1 MSKNKDAFERIAQM
15 QRAKE
20 EAAAQGGTIEDSTL
34 VDQLA
39 HEDAGE
45 PNFAAIAEKLKERQ
59 DAEKEPTFLEGTTK
73 FTIYVDN
80 DVADAFKALCV
91 KRGDQRRYATQA
103 FADFISKKIQELGL

>member
-1 MSKNKDAFERIAQM
+1 MSKNNDAFERIAKM

-20 EAAAQGGTIEDSTL
+20 ESVAQGGTIEDSSL

-45 PNFAAIAEKLKERQ
+45 PNFADIAEKLKERQ
-59 DAEKEPTFLEGTTK
+59 DAEKEPSFLEGTTK
-73 FTIYVDN
+73 FSIYVDN
-80 DVADAFKALCV
+80 DVAEAFKALCV

-103 FADFISKKIQELGL
+103 FADFVAKKVKELGL

>member
-20 EAAAQGGTIEDSTL
+20 EAAAQGGTIEDSSL

-39 HEDAGE
+39 HEDSGE
-45 PNFAAIAEKLKERQ
+45 PNFADIAERLKERQ
-59 DAEKEPTFLEGTTK
+59 DTEKEPSFLEGTTK

-80 DVADAFKALCV
+80 DVAEAFKALCV

-103 FADFISKKIQELGL
+103 FADFIAKKVKELGL

>member
-20 EAAAQGGTIEDSTL
+20 EAASQGGTIEDSTL

-39 HEDAGE
+39 HEDAGQ
-45 PNFAAIAEKLKERQ
+45 PDFAAIADKLKANL
-59 DAEKEPTFLEGTTK
+59 DTEKEPSFLEGTTK

-80 DVADAFKALCV
+80 DVAEAFKALCV

-103 FADFISKKIQELGL
+103 FADFISKKIKELGL